1 MTSVYELNDAEL
13 DAVCGGALVTINGPF
28 VSFNNSFNFNL
39 ILQRATNIAL
49 VFGAG
54 GGSIQ
59 QVAGLVGAIGS
70 TP

>member
-28 VSFNNSFNFNL
+28 VSFNNSFNFNF
-39 ILQRATNIAL
+39 ILQKATNIAL
-49 VFGAG
+49 VVGAG

-59 QVAGLVGAIGS
+59 QVAGLLGSIGS